1 MKYLVDEFA
10 NIKNQIFQPSITVD
24 IFYFEGIDVLYCFHG
39 NFIPTCVLLKQHQ
52 SMVGGPNPSC
62 CPICN
67 KLCMSGEMLME
78 HMKFVHKDPNASGVP
93 GETAFITIWSYRGNW
108 ERIHC
113 KYHWTEHCFNAEA
126 FISDHPHDYINLSI
140 SIRKILFTNRVTNT
154 IPACSQAPQREPPVS
169 RVREVLRERGEP
181 AEAPGVPPRDDQPA
195 RLLAQDVA
203 LQRLHSRLHAR
214 KW

>member
-10 NIKNQIFQPSITVD
+10 NIKNQIFQSSITVD

-108 ERIHC
+108 QRIHC
-113 KYHWTEHCFNAEA
+113 KYHWAEHCFNAEA
-126 FISDHPHDYINLSI
+126 FISDPHDYINLSI

-169 RVREVLRERGEP
+169 CVREVLRERGEP

>member
-10 NIKNQIFQPSITVD
+10 NIKNQIFQSSITVD

-126 FISDHPHDYINLSI
+126 FISDPHDYINLSI
-140 SIRKILFTNRVTNT
+140 SIRKILKCQPEQT
-154 IPACSQAPQREPPVS
+154 ACC
-169 RVREVLRERGEP
+169 
-181 AEAPGVPPRDDQPA
+181 
-195 RLLAQDVA
+195 
-203 LQRLHSRLHAR
+203 
-214 KW
+214 

>member
-1 MKYLVDEFA
+1 MYFIVFTVTLFQLVYCWSSTKA
-10 NIKNQIFQPSITVD
+10 WWAAPTPAAAPSATSSAWAARCWWSTWSSYTRTQTHPASQVRLLLSQYDHTVVT
-24 IFYFEGIDVLYCFHG
+24 G
-39 NFIPTCVLLKQHQ
+39 
-52 SMVGGPNPSC
+52 
-62 CPICN
+62 
-67 KLCMSGEMLME
+67 
-78 HMKFVHKDPNASGVP
+78 
-93 GETAFITIWSYRGNW
+93 

-140 SIRKILFTNRVTNT
+140 SIRKILFTYWITNT

>member
-126 FISDHPHDYINLSI
+126 FISDPHDYINLSI
-140 SIRKILFTNRVTNT
+140 SIRKILFTNWVITNT

-169 RVREVLRERGEP
+169 CVREVLRERGEP